1 MAQVFKLRVKESW
14 GGVPKGYEFQH
25 VDNHNYSTPT
35 AIEVKETLIN
45 LGFPNAKNYSW
56 DSSKIEVLSRS
67 K

>member
-1 MAQVFKLRVKESW
+1 MAQVFKLRVKSSW

-25 VDNHNYSTPT
+25 IDTQSYSTPT
-35 AIEVKETLIN
+35 ASQVKETLVN
-45 LGFPNAKNYSW
+45 LGFKDAKNHSW